1 MKKPKSKVEIMIN
14 QKKENGH
21 PCHCNSGKNKSH
33 SKKGGQKRKRDGPHD
48 GNAKSQ
54 SKKRTTSAEGTA
66 KKKGWKGYVQ
76 MSKEDFER
84 GLALKQKDEQKALP
98 QKRG

>member
-1 MKKPKSKVEIMIN
+1 MCLLDFESADEKAKKQSGDHDQPKKG
-14 QKKENGH
+14 NGH

-54 SKKRTTSAEGTA
+54 PKKRTTSAEGTA
-66 KKKGWKGYVQ
+66 KMKGWKGYVQ

-84 GLALKQKDEQKALP
+84 DLALI
-98 QKRG
+98 